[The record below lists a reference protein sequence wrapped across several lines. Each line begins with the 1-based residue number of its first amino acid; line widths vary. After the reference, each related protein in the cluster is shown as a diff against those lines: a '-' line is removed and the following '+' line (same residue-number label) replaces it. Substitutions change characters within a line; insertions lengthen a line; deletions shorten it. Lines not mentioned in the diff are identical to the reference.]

1 MIQVNGLTKVY
12 RRGRRAALLDL
23 GFDVGPGMVT
33 ALLGPQGA
41 GKTTVLRLM
50 VELEHGK
57 GVTLFNGRPY
67 RRLRHPERE
76 VGVLLPTAHRRTGNL
91 GRTARGH
98 LWMLAAQL
106 GVPARRADELLEQ
119 TRLANVAEYRLRA
132 FSPGMNRRLALA
144 VALLGNP
151 DALLLDAPTEGL
163 SQRNADWLHAFIRA
177 FPAGGGSVVVTTRSP
192 QEAALLADRVVTI
205 DEGRLVADQPVAE
218 FRRTR
223 LQPEVVVRGP
233 QMARLAD
240 LLLAQG
246 AQVRQDGSARLAV
259 SGFGR
264 TEIGELAYRNGVLL
278 HELADRVVEQP
289 APRATLP
296 AAARPGGAPAVQ
308 VRRVTALAAG
318 SRTGSRSSG
327 RPEPAGATASSSSP
341 GRAGASSAVSA
352 PASLH
357 PLPESATAGDLTALP
372 QPATSPEPEPPAPT
386 APAPVTAPTP
396 APTTAQGPDQTLIAT
411 APIRTLTPH
420 PAPPPPPH
428 PGR

>member
-12 RRGRRAALLDL
+12 RRGRRPALLDL
-23 GFDVGPGMVT
+23 GFDVGPGTVT
-33 ALLGPQGA
+33 ALLGPPEA

-50 VELEHGK
+50 VELERGK

-67 RRLRHPERE
+67 RLLRHPERE
-76 VGVLLPTAHRRTGNL
+76 VGVLLPTAHRRTGSL

-119 TRLANVAEYRLRA
+119 TRLASVAEHRLRA

-163 SQRNADWLHAFIRA
+163 SPRNADWLHAFIRA
-177 FPAGGGSVVVTTRSP
+177 FPAGGGSVVVSTRSP
-192 QEAALLADRVVTI
+192 QEAALLADRVVTL

-223 LQPEVVVRGP
+223 LRPEVVVRGP

-240 LLLAQG
+240 LLLTQG

-264 TEIGELAYRNGVLL
+264 TEIGELAYRNSILL

-296 AAARPGGAPAVQ
+296 AAARPGAAPAVQ
-308 VRRVTALAAG
+308 VRRLTPLAAG
-318 SRTGSRSSG
+318 ARSRSTALNASTALSASATLSAPTALGEPTGS
-327 RPEPAGATASSSSP
+327 TAL
-341 GRAGASSAVSA
+341 GASSGSA
-352 PASLH
+352 SPH
-357 PLPESATAGDLTALP
+357 PLPEPGAPGDLTGLP
-372 QPATSPEPEPPAPT
+372 QPATPPEPVTRPEPPAPT
-386 APAPVTAPTP
+386 GPSASHGDPIPAPTP
-396 APTTAQGPDQTLIAT
+396 ASTPQPLTGPD
-411 APIRTLTPH
+411 H
-420 PAPPPPPH
+420 WN
-428 PGR
+428 G